1 MDLGHRMRSFRWE
14 EKMNMFEVPRYKILS
29 VSYSTRK
36 VSETI
41 RSLHRPYIAST
52 ADPTCSNI
60 TEVPRR
66 DKHVYHECDVDCY
79 PSRVTLAVSCRPV
92 KPASL
97 PFSFRHI
104 SNPQLAIHELT
115 NGMIAAAPKCGNA
128 NPIPAC
134 FIVTSPST
142 TPSTANIVA
151 ISETALT
158 SPRCKKI
165 AAMIPKVRLRP
176 PTH

>member
-1 MDLGHRMRSFRWE
+1 LKYE
-14 EKMNMFEVPRYKILS
+14 ILS
-29 VSYSTRK
+29 VSYKSWRRYGAF
-36 VSETI
+36 I
-41 RSLHRPYIAST
+41 
-52 ADPTCSNI
+52 
-60 TEVPRR
+60 VPKSRVQQIQ
-66 DKHVYHECDVDCY
+66 HVQIYLKFQDATNTY
-79 PSRVTLAVSCRPV
+79 TMSATWTVTLAVSCRPV
-92 KPASL
+92 KPGSL
-97 PFSFRHI
+97 SFSSRLI

-134 FIVTSPST
+134 FIVTNPST

-158 SPRCKKI
+158 SPRCRKI